1 MSPFQQKCSSR
12 PKRKLL
18 WGLWRTAQNHLFS
31 AYALYPLRREGYRAK
46 LRCMYCGKETVLQSL
61 TRDELLEQLKTER
74 RKNEGLFSRDVQK
87 MANDLLRGVL

>member
-1 MSPFQQKCSSR
+1 
-12 PKRKLL
+12 
-18 WGLWRTAQNHLFS
+18 
-31 AYALYPLRREGYRAK
+31 
-46 LRCMYCGKETVLQSL
+46 MYCGKETVLQSL